1 MSSLSVSSSLRSRS
15 SMETANSASGVQ
27 PRRDQKVVAVRGIFC
42 GRRDVGSNR
51 ECGNHHGP
59 PWRRGVGAVPPR
71 TDRLLLPD
79 ARVGVRGRRRHA
91 EHHAR
96 AWRALPR
103 FDDQAGLRPWLYR
116 IATNVCIDMLN
127 GRSRRALPM
136 DVARVGTSEGRLIDR
151 RPGSAWIE
159 PAPDSLV
166 LPAAGDPAE
175 RVVARESVRLAF
187 IAALQRLAPRQRAVL
202 ILRDVLHWRAA
213 EVATLLESSTDSVNS
228 SLRRARAALE
238 PIDRD
243 STPNEPSDDHRALL
257 DAYVDAFERQDVN
270 ALVALLREDAIV
282 EMPPFELWLRGA
294 TDIRDWLVAHDA
306 LRDHLLVPVRA
317 NGAPAVAVTYRPRP
331 EVRRPPSRSTSLM
344 SSTAASAPSGPS
356 STPDCSRCSVC
367 RWSTSRER
375 SRSVREPSSSMTGT
389 SPTRSL
395 VGVPRRRNGRCPR
408 TLPSGRADHFV
419 ST

>member
-1 MSSLSVSSSLRSRS
+1 MNAVTTTGLPGAAELEQYRRELTGYCYR
-15 SMETANSASGVQ
+15 MLGSAYEAEDAVQ
-27 PRRDQKVVAVRGIFC
+27 
-42 GRRDVGSNR
+42 N
-51 ECGNHHGP
+51 
-59 PWRRGVGAVPPR
+59 
-71 TDRLLLPD
+71 TML
-79 ARVGVRGRRRHA
+79 
-91 EHHAR
+91 R

-151 RPGSAWIE
+151 QPGSAWIE

-166 LPAAGDPAE
+166 LPSAGDPAE

-294 TDIRDWLVAHDA
+294 TDIRDWLIAHDA

-317 NGAPAVAVTYRPRP
+317 NGAPAAAVYVPAAPGGTPTAFAIHVVDVVDGRI
-331 EVRRPPSRSTSLM
+331 SAIRSFID
-344 SSTAASAPSGPS
+344 SGLFALF
-356 STPDCSRCSVC
+356 
-367 RWSTSRER
+367 
-375 SRSVREPSSSMTGT
+375 G
-389 SPTRSL
+389 
-395 VGVPRRRNGRCPR
+395 
-408 TLPSGRADHFV
+408 LPLEHIS
-419 ST
+419 